1 MYAAELVSNP
11 LAVRGGCPAGH
22 VRCLADE
29 AESPVCLE
37 FAGPDRLA
45 EAVSG
50 WREAFLPGLN
60 LLWEVCL

>member
-1 MYAAELVSNP
+1 MYVAKLVSNP
-11 LAVRGGCPAGH
+11 RDVRGGRAAGH
-22 VRCLADE
+22 VRSVADE